1 MILIQ
6 IKEKFQ
12 NDLKEDI
19 LRETALAVFKQQ
31 ETSIES
37 ELSIVIEDDAKL
49 HALNLNHLGMNKPTD
64 VLSFP
69 SGEKDPDSGQT
80 YLGDVII
87 SYDTALR
94 QSSTAGHSISEELQ
108 LLVVHGCLHLLG
120 YDHAEAAEK
129 EDMWAIQDEI
139 LNALGVQV
147 RPID

>member
-1 MILIQ
+1 M
-6 IKEKFQ
+6 
-12 NDLKEDI
+12 
-19 LRETALAVFKQQ
+19 
-31 ETSIES
+31 
-37 ELSIVIEDDAKL
+37 
-49 HALNLNHLGMNKPTD
+49 
-64 VLSFP
+64 
-69 SGEKDPDSGQT
+69 
-80 YLGDVII
+80 II

-108 LLVVHGCLHLLG
+108 MLVVHGCLHLLG